1 MTKTKSAL
9 AFSNSSI
16 KSFKNGLCCSTTL
29 PNLRNKN
36 FDEFHYESWI
46 EKYNEKINLWQS
58 SYLLLKKNYL
68 YLYDKKPKTS
78 EKPNEYL
85 YLNNKISITFHR
97 RLFKLKAIKNFV
109 VNIKI
114 NNEALSQSLIE
125 DNKHNIYLS
134 FKTQT
139 NYINFRKVFD
149 NVLTSKQC
157 SISINNK
164 DTKEQIKKYKSY
176 RHLKNK
182 SESQIQLKNNLIKK
196 NQDEILIASNNDNN
210 KSYKNKLNS
219 NSNSNN
225 KNTKNKNN
233 NSFTNSA
240 VHNNV
245 FTFSKIECTNDKN
258 NINSNSSKRSNS
270 YNTNNKRKMFNNL
283 VIEEEKNLMSL
294 KSNDININANINNTN
309 NTLNNSKQCINYF
322 NVNFNENNLK
332 LKYNEDDSNLTNL
345 NTNNIFDTDF
355 TPLLPLNTTNE
366 INQRPYTSLV
376 YSIRRKK
383 EKEKEDVNRISK
395 RMKKHRTNSCFR
407 FKFNNEKYNNIFLN
421 NNSLKEI
428 KEEKKIKTIK
438 IKLKDYHSFN
448 TARPSINTKMNLSD
462 YSRDEKNIN
471 MSLMMNNTENQELM
485 NYSFNE
491 IEEKNSECK
500 SSKSKEK
507 EKEKEN
513 DKTKNNTID
522 NTEISLGS
530 LKSYK
535 YNNDSKEK
543 SKEKSEENEKD
554 KDNIKPSD
562 NFEGMDIY
570 SYIDASDMTKNK
582 SNIEDNNPISLLEMK
597 NNNEKDNNINENE
610 NNGNENSI
618 TNIRSQISQIIKQ
631 KEEMI
636 SKNELFT
643 NNDEDETDTNIIFT
657 SRLREEMTEPNSNN
671 SKENINNEII
681 DNNNNIN
688 NSNNEGCSN
697 IINTSNVHCRN
708 HLRFSS
714 DLNDIIQTLEKGN
727 KNNNNYINNINNTK
741 YKNDNIISIPYN
753 SLYKENKLNF
763 NYIDIN
769 FDCINTSENIMK
781 QVITK
786 LDNNE
791 IFIYDSFI
799 CDLLLTKIKEMLN
812 NLNYSLI
819 EDKSNIIKNKIL
831 GKIYELSDNKYIK
844 NFLLTEM
851 ISILSKK
858 DLSLLVIN
866 AIEVYN
872 KKREINPDEKNVNYD
887 EYILNIFN
895 KYLTR
900 NEQNKECKN
909 LYENILP
916 KRIKEYFGIKEDEGC
931 IMNTIKNEISVNS
944 LFNSMQYHNGI
955 FFYNINIENEVLPD
969 FNSLKPFDNKFK
981 YYISPYTSEKWKF
994 KAFNNDDNI
1003 DNIKSSK
1010 KLGVNAIMNNNS
1022 ENNKI
1027 YKQYKT
1033 NEKFEKIQKFNL
1045 FNIIIS
1051 NINQNEMNLA
1061 LNNCEYFLE
1070 KYKTSI
1076 SCLHPLIYL
1085 CISFIYN
1092 KSLNF
1097 ESSEKYFQKSLSYL
1111 NYLYPKENNFLFFDI
1126 QYKHLLILL
1135 NNDEKIIEQN
1145 LENIINLFDVC
1156 DNMWKKY
1163 YTGMDN
1169 YELKLDEIIFKL
1181 YYRITNEEKN
1191 DENFLNDLYYNT
1203 IRPLVIE
1210 FDEKI
1215 KERKYIK
1222 KNCIQLFVEFFKKC
1236 PGSNISILND
1246 LIRYSDICD

>member
-9 AFSNSSI
+9 ALSNSSI
-16 KSFKNGLCCSTTL
+16 KSLKNGLCCSTTL

-36 FDEFHYESWI
+36 FDEFHYESLV

-68 YLYDKKPKTS
+68 YLYDRKPKTT

-114 NNEALSQSLIE
+114 NNEALSHSLIE

-157 SISINNK
+157 SASINNK

-182 SESQIQLKNNLIKK
+182 SESHIQIKNNLIKK
-196 NQDEILIASNNDNN
+196 NQDEILIASNNDKN
-210 KSYKNKLNS
+210 KSYKSKLNS
-219 NSNSNN
+219 NSNNN
-225 KNTKNKNN
+225 TNNKNN

-270 YNTNNKRKMFNNL
+270 CNTNKRKMFNNL
-283 VIEEEKNLMSL
+283 VIEEEKNIMSL
-294 KSNDININANINNTN
+294 KSNDISSNINNTN
-309 NTLNNSKQCINYF
+309 NNMYNSKKCINYF

-345 NTNNIFDTDF
+345 TSNNIFDTDF

-395 RMKKHRTNSCFR
+395 RKRKHRTNSCFR

-421 NNSLKEI
+421 NNPIKEI

-448 TARPSINTKMNLSD
+448 TACPSLNNNMNLSD

-471 MSLMMNNTENQELM
+471 MSLMMNNTGTQELM

-535 YNNDSKEK
+535 YNDSKEK
-543 SKEKSEENEKD
+543 SKEKSEENKKEQ
-554 KDNIKPSD
+554 DNFKQNDND
-562 NFEGMDIY
+562 NFEGMNIY

-582 SNIEDNNPISLLEMK
+582 SNIEDNNPMSLIEMKDNNEKNNSEKNNK
-597 NNNEKDNNINENE
+597 NNNTDNN
-610 NNGNENSI
+610 I

-643 NNDEDETDTNIIFT
+643 NDGEDDTDTNIIFT
-657 SRLREEMTEPNSNN
+657 SRLREEMTEPNSNS

-681 DNNNNIN
+681 DNNNTNT
-688 NSNNEGCSN
+688 SNNEGCSN

-727 KNNNNYINNINNTK
+727 KNNNNYINTI
-741 YKNDNIISIPYN
+741 
-753 SLYKENKLNF
+753 
-763 NYIDIN
+763 
-769 FDCINTSENIMK
+769 
-781 QVITK
+781 
-786 LDNNE
+786 
-791 IFIYDSFI
+791 
-799 CDLLLTKIKEMLN
+799 
-812 NLNYSLI
+812 
-819 EDKSNIIKNKIL
+819 
-831 GKIYELSDNKYIK
+831 
-844 NFLLTEM
+844 
-851 ISILSKK
+851 
-858 DLSLLVIN
+858 
-866 AIEVYN
+866 
-872 KKREINPDEKNVNYD
+872 EINIDKIE
-887 EYILNIFN
+887 I
-895 KYLTR
+895 
-900 NEQNKECKN
+900 
-909 LYENILP
+909 
-916 KRIKEYFGIKEDEGC
+916 YF
-931 IMNTIKNEISVNS
+931 
-944 LFNSMQYHNGI
+944 I
-955 FFYNINIENEVLPD
+955 FFI
-969 FNSLKPFDNKFK
+969 
-981 YYISPYTSEKWKF
+981 
-994 KAFNNDDNI
+994 
-1003 DNIKSSK
+1003 
-1010 KLGVNAIMNNNS
+1010 
-1022 ENNKI
+1022 
-1027 YKQYKT
+1027 
-1033 NEKFEKIQKFNL
+1033 
-1045 FNIIIS
+1045 
-1051 NINQNEMNLA
+1051 
-1061 LNNCEYFLE
+1061 
-1070 KYKTSI
+1070 
-1076 SCLHPLIYL
+1076 
-1085 CISFIYN
+1085 
-1092 KSLNF
+1092 
-1097 ESSEKYFQKSLSYL
+1097 
-1111 NYLYPKENNFLFFDI
+1111 
-1126 QYKHLLILL
+1126 
-1135 NNDEKIIEQN
+1135 
-1145 LENIINLFDVC
+1145 
-1156 DNMWKKY
+1156 
-1163 YTGMDN
+1163 
-1169 YELKLDEIIFKL
+1169 
-1181 YYRITNEEKN
+1181 
-1191 DENFLNDLYYNT
+1191 
-1203 IRPLVIE
+1203 
-1210 FDEKI
+1210 
-1215 KERKYIK
+1215 
-1222 KNCIQLFVEFFKKC
+1222 
-1236 PGSNISILND
+1236 
-1246 LIRYSDICD
+1246 

>member
-1 MTKTKSAL
+1 MTKTKSTL
-9 AFSNSSI
+9 AFSNGSI

-36 FDEFHYESWI
+36 FDESHYESLV

-134 FKTQT
+134 FKTQN
-139 NYINFRKVFD
+139 NYNNFRKVFD
-149 NVLTSKQC
+149 NVLTSKQD
-157 SISINNK
+157 SISINQK

-182 SESQIQLKNNLIKK
+182 SESHIQIKNNLIKK
-196 NQDEILIASNNDNN
+196 NNDEIFITSNNDKN
-210 KSYKNKLNS
+210 KSYKSKLNS
-219 NSNSNN
+219 NSTAN
-225 KNTKNKNN
+225 NKNN

-240 VHNNV
+240 VHNNI
-245 FTFSKIECTNDKN
+245 FTFSKIDNTNDKN
-258 NINSNSSKRSNS
+258 IINSNSSKRSNS
-270 YNTNNKRKMFNNL
+270 CNTNNKRKMFNNL
-283 VIEEEKNLMSL
+283 VIEEEKNIMSL
-294 KSNDININANINNTN
+294 KSNDINANINNTN
-309 NTLNNSKQCINYF
+309 NNMYNSKQCINYF

-332 LKYNEDDSNLTNL
+332 LKYNEEDSNL

-355 TPLLPLNTTNE
+355 TPLLPMNTTKE

-383 EKEKEDVNRISK
+383 EKEKEDVTRISQ
-395 RMKKHRTNSCFR
+395 RLKKHRTNSCFR
-407 FKFNNEKYNNIFLN
+407 FKFNNEQYNNIFLN
-421 NNSLKEI
+421 KNTMKET
-428 KEEKKIKTIK
+428 KGENRIKTIK

-448 TARPSINTKMNLSD
+448 TFHPSINNNINISD

-471 MSLMMNNTENQELM
+471 MSLMTNNNENQELI

-507 EKEKEN
+507 ENEKEN
-513 DKTKNNTID
+513 DNIKNNTID

-535 YNNDSKEK
+535 YDDSKEK
-543 SKEKSEENEKD
+543 SKEKSEAKEKD
-554 KDNIKPSD
+554 IKQHD

-570 SYIDASDMTKNK
+570 SYINASDMTKNK
-582 SNIEDNNPISLLEMK
+582 SNTEDNNPLSIVEMK
-597 NNNEKDNNINENE
+597 NNNSNE
-610 NNGNENSI
+610 NNIS
-618 TNIRSQISQIIKQ
+618 NIRSQISQVIKQ

-636 SKNELFT
+636 SKNELF
-643 NNDEDETDTNIIFT
+643 NNDNKDNDETDTNIIFT
-657 SRLREEMTEPNSNN
+657 SRLREEMTEPNST

-681 DNNNNIN
+681 DNNN
-688 NSNNEGCSN
+688 
-697 IINTSNVHCRN
+697 INTSNSEYCSNILNTSNIHCRN

-727 KNNNNYINNINNTK
+727 KNSTNSDNNNY
-741 YKNDNIISIPYN
+741 KNSNIISIPYN
-753 SLYKENKLNF
+753 SLYKTNKLNF
-763 NYIDIN
+763 NFIDIN
-769 FDCINTSENIMK
+769 FDCITNTSNNMMK
-781 QVITK
+781 NLVTK
-786 LDNNE
+786 LDNND

-819 EDKSNIIKNKIL
+819 EEKGNITKNKIL

-844 NFLLTEM
+844 HFLLNEM

-858 DLSLLVIN
+858 ELSKLMIN

-872 KKREINPDEKNVNYD
+872 KKREINQDEKNVNYD
-887 EYILNIFN
+887 EYIFSIFN
-895 KYLTR
+895 KYLSR
-900 NEQNKECKN
+900 NEQNKEYKN
-909 LYENILP
+909 LYENILS
-916 KRIKEYFGIKEDEGC
+916 KKIKEHFGIKEDEGS
-931 IMNTIKNEISVNS
+931 IVNTIKNEISVNT
-944 LFNSMQYHNGI
+944 LFNSMQYHNRI

-969 FNSLKPFDNKFK
+969 FNALIPLNKNFK
-981 YYISPYTSEKWKF
+981 YYISPYISEKWKF
-994 KAFNNDDNI
+994 KAFNNNNNNI
-1003 DNIKSSK
+1003 YHD
-1010 KLGVNAIMNNNS
+1010 NNNS
-1022 ENNKI
+1022 GKKIGLNVMGNNNNENRI
-1027 YKQYKT
+1027 YKQYKI
-1033 NEKFEKIQKFNL
+1033 NEKFEEIQKFNL
-1045 FNIIIS
+1045 FNVIIS
-1051 NINQNEMNLA
+1051 NINQNEINLA
-1061 LNNCEYFLE
+1061 LNNSEYFLE

-1076 SCLHPLIYL
+1076 SFLHPLIYL
-1085 CISFIYN
+1085 CLSFIYN
-1092 KSLNF
+1092 KLLNF
-1097 ESSEKYFQKSLSYL
+1097 ELSENYFKESLSYL
-1111 NYLYPKENNFLFFDI
+1111 NWLYPKENNFLFFDV

-1135 NNDEKIIEQN
+1135 NNEDNIIEQN
-1145 LENIINLFDVC
+1145 LENILNIFDTC
-1156 DNMWKKY
+1156 ENMWKKY
-1163 YTGMDN
+1163 YTWMEN
-1169 YELKLDEIIFKL
+1169 NELKLDETIFKI
-1181 YYRITNEEKN
+1181 YYRITPEEKN

-1203 IRPLVIE
+1203 VRPLMIE

-1215 KERKYIK
+1215 KERKYMKKIYIK
-1222 KNCIQLFVEFFKKC
+1222 LFMEFFKKC
-1236 PGSNISILND
+1236 PGCNIIILND
-1246 LIRYSDICD
+1246 LIRYFDNCD